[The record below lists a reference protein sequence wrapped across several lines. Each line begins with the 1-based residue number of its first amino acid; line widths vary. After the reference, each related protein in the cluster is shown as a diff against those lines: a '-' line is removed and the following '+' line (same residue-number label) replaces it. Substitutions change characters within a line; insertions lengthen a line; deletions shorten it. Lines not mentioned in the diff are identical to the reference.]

1 MSSLLDMCQPL
12 PPADCVTVMEK
23 DGEMKFVESASSFMP
38 VDKYPEVT
46 VSGDQT
52 RALSHRENVKSA
64 FIPAQRTAWQKAR
77 LAWLE
82 QGLSEA
88 LEEIVNSKDEVHQM
102 VSTGASGL
110 LSVVR
115 AFNSFSGAFFPH
127 MSLSN
132 EELVVKFAEVAEWS
146 ESPVRAFAWHPH
158 TTKFALALQDNSV
171 HVHYSGSPLV
181 PVLKH
186 KLQKC
191 VAHLAWQ
198 PLSASVLA
206 VAGQSAVLIWHI
218 EPTSLAARPSSSSVQ
233 VLQQGG
239 HCPVTHLAWD
249 PAGKLLLSA
258 SPVDTA
264 IMAWNVASESCTPLR
279 YVSGGGVTHLAW
291 SPEGSKVMAATPS
304 SMFRVWDTTSWNC
317 EVWSHLSGRCTSAC
331 WSYDGQVLLFAME
344 GEATLHAVKFAPSSS
359 KGGAQGQGAPSPQGS
374 VWTEHRGAATASVVA
389 DLAEVTL
396 TAQDGD
402 RVKAG
407 GFVHQMAWN
416 CTSERLAVVFKGG
429 DGKVSPFVAI
439 FKTSVHPMVQVIPS
453 GFVKGHGGEVPR
465 HISFQPSFEK
475 GALLT
480 VVWCSGRV
488 GYVPMY
494 FVVKERIG
502 SFQFQHSAL
511 NGHSSRQLYTDLM

>member
-1 MSSLLDMCQPL
+1 MSSLLPVLDMCQPL
-12 PPADCVTVMEK
+12 PPTNCITVMEK
-23 DGEMKFVESASSFMP
+23 EGEMKFVESDASFAP
-38 VDKYPEVT
+38 VEKYPEVT

-52 RALSHRENVKSA
+52 RALSHRENIKSA
-64 FIPAQRTAWQKAR
+64 FIPAQRTVWQRAR

-82 QGLSEA
+82 QGLCEA
-88 LEEIVNSKDEVHQM
+88 FEEIVNGKDEVSHM
-102 VSTGASGL
+102 VSTTASGL

-115 AFNSFSGAFFPH
+115 AFNSFSGALFPH

-146 ESPVRAFAWHPH
+146 DSPVRAFAWHPH
-158 TTKFALALQDNSV
+158 TAKFALALQDNSV

-206 VAGQSAVLIWHI
+206 VASQSAVLIWHI
-218 EPTSLAARPSSSSVQ
+218 EPTSLAARPSTSSVQ
-233 VLQQGG
+233 VLQHSG
-239 HCPVTHLAWD
+239 HCPVTQLAWD
-249 PAGKLLLSA
+249 PAGKILLSA

-264 IMAWNVASESCTPLR
+264 VMAWNVASESCTPLR
-279 YVSGGGVTHLAW
+279 YVGGGGVSLLAW
-291 SPEGSKVMAATPS
+291 SPDGSKVMAATPS
-304 SMFRVWDTTSWNC
+304 SIFRVWDTTNWNC
-317 EVWSHLSGRCTSAC
+317 EVWSNLSDRCTSAC
-331 WSYDGQVLLFAME
+331 WSYDGLVLLFAME
-344 GEATLHAVKFAPSSS
+344 GDAVLHVVKFGTSYKGVVEGSLSPSWPAVAEY
-359 KGGAQGQGAPSPQGS
+359 KGAG
-374 VWTEHRGAATASVVA
+374 VASVVA
-389 DLAEVTL
+389 DLSEVVL
-396 TAQDGD
+396 TAQDGG
-402 RVKAG
+402 RVKVG

-416 CTSERLAVVFKGG
+416 CTSERLAVMFKGG
-429 DGKVSPFVAI
+429 DGKVSPYVAI
-439 FKTSVHPMVQVIPS
+439 FKTSVHPMIQVIPS
-453 GFVKGHGGEVPR
+453 GFVKGHSCEIPR

-480 VVWCSGRV
+480 VVWSSGRV
-488 GYVPMY
+488 GYIPMY
-494 FVVKERIG
+494 FVVKEKIG